1 MSAEV
6 LEMADISVDL
16 AESDV
21 WSCLGSPGRVVPGL
35 AGEVSRS
42 IALSEELCVP
52 RGLYAR
58 LEVAEIARKS
68 VSLAGGP
75 TLECAFISHL
85 FEGASEPVFL
95 VVTVGEALETKVSDL
110 FAAGESVDAVVL
122 DAVGS
127 GSIMG
132 AFSHALTRVWQE
144 TTDRGWVTGT
154 CLRPGQ
160 SYWDITG
167 QQDVFH
173 VVPGEQIGVSLLDSS
188 FMRPQKS
195 QSAVVPIGPEMKV
208 HGDPKESYCRYCQ
221 ATRCPMRQEP
231 QVSLAG

>member
-1 MSAEV
+1 MNAEV
-6 LEMADISVDL
+6 LEMADISLDL

-21 WSCLGSPGRVVPGL
+21 WSCLGSPGRVAPGL
-35 AGEVSRS
+35 ADEVSRS
-42 IALSEELCVP
+42 IALAEELCVP
-52 RGLYAR
+52 RGLYTR
-58 LEVAEIARKS
+58 LDVAEISRRS
-68 VSLAGGP
+68 VSLEGGP
-75 TLECAFISHL
+75 TLEGAFISHL
-85 FEGASEPVFL
+85 FEGAKEAAFL
-95 VVTVGEALETKVSDL
+95 VVTVGDALEARVSEL
-110 FAAGESVDAVVL
+110 FAAGESVDAIVL

-127 GSIMG
+127 AAIMG
-132 AFSHALTRVWQE
+132 AFSHALTWIWQE

-167 QQDVFH
+167 QQSVFQ

-195 QSAVVPIGPEMKV
+195 QSAVVPIGPDMKV
-208 HGDPKESYCRYCQ
+208 HGDPNESYCRYCQ

-231 QVSLAG
+231 QVLLAG